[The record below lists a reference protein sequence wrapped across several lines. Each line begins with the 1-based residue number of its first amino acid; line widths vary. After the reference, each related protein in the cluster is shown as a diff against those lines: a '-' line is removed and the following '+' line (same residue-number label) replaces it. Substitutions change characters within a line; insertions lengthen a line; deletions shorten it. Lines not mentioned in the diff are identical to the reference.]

1 MIAKGRETVLRVVRV
16 NLEAKHRITRI
27 LMVLKI
33 PRTTYYEYLN
43 WTPSDRMIRRQQIKE
58 KVLESWLAYPM
69 YGYPRM
75 TKYFKENLNIPVS
88 QYLVYRLMHELG
100 IQSRMIKKKMK
111 KPKTY
116 SNVAPLPNL
125 IRKMSDWSKVLL
137 TDITY
142 IPVKGKW
149 VYLASLYH
157 PETRRVMAHKV
168 GVNMTKELATSV
180 LEKVDLRTLGIE
192 FVHSDMGS
200 QYTSALFNQTLK
212 NKKIKHS
219 YSRKGCPGDNDR
231 IESFHSIL
239 KREYVDFQSFMTLE
253 EAIIG
258 IDSYIRWYNSD
269 RISLIA

>member
-1 MIAKGRETVLRVVRV
+1 MVKGRATVLQVVRV

-27 LMVLKI
+27 LKALKI
-33 PRTTYYEYLN
+33 PRTTYYAYLN
-43 WTPSDRMIRRQQIKE
+43 WTPSERMVRRQQIKE
-58 KVLESWLAYPM
+58 KVLKSWLAYPM

-75 TKYFKENLNIPVS
+75 TKYVKEMLNIPVS
-88 QYLVYRLMHELG
+88 RYLIYRLMRELG
-100 IQSRMIKKKMK
+100 IQSRMIKKMK
-111 KPKTY
+111 KPKSYTK
-116 SNVAPLPNL
+116 VTQLPNL
-125 IRKMSDWSKVLL
+125 IRKKSDWSKVLL

-168 GVNMTKELATSV
+168 GSNMTKELATSV
-180 LEKVDLRTLGIE
+180 LEKVDLRTLGIKW
-192 FVHSDMGS
+192 VHSDMGS

-219 YSRKGCPGDNDR
+219 YSRKGCPGDNAR

-239 KREYVDFQSFMTLE
+239 KREYVNFQSFRTLE
-253 EAIIG
+253 EAIVG
-258 IDSYIRWYNSD
+258 IDSYIRWYNRD